1 MNISEVLKRIINV
14 IYYPWL
20 FLGISWLLW
29 ALFSFG
35 LKFEITFDAKYVIY
49 IPKNKFNRIIINPLY
64 IRAIEKSKMCWVE
77 AIAYIKRKKSNIK
90 TEKLFI

>member
-1 MNISEVLKRIINV
+1 MNISEGLKRIINV

-35 LKFEITFDAKYVIY
+35 LKFEKTFL
-49 IPKNKFNRIIINPLY
+49 IIIGIVLPVVLKYSLFY
-64 IRAIEKSKMCWVE
+64 IIDGF
-77 AIAYIKRKKSNIK
+77 K
-90 TEKLFI
+90 TKD